1 MCGVW
6 LVSGTLVC
14 VWSINIWGVVSVWGV
29 VNVWDVVW
37 RCSLTPTWCV
47 SHRASASIVWVGCS
61 AQSVS
66 GGLGCQL
73 LQLPPSRH
81 YHVHVRAPGSEQLGL
96 RRSGQDADLHGA
108 MAETQE
114 GQSQVQPDA
123 GGEEQA
129 AFRDPGLIK
138 SIPELES
145 CNWFPESYV
154 IYPTGLQVTAI
165 PLQNGLTVQRNNVR
179 TDDREVFLA
188 SYHKRQG
195 NAERNVWVAK
205 SSAGAKGAGIFISS
219 DANELLDY
227 IDSQGQVHVIQ
238 KYLERPLL
246 LEPGHRKFDIRSWVL
261 LDHQYNI
268 YLYKEGV
275 LRTSSD
281 PYNSTDFQDI
291 TSHLTN
297 HCIQKEFSKNYGKY
311 EEGNEM
317 FFEEFNQ
324 YLMNTHNVSLENSI
338 LPQIKQIIRSCLIS
352 IECAIGTKLLP
363 YHSFQLFGFD
373 FMVDEDLKV
382 WLIEVNGAPACA
394 QKLYA
399 ELCQGI
405 VDVAISCVFP
415 LSETTQKPS
424 AQSVFIKLG
433 S

>member
-1 MCGVW
+1 MLVTVQVPLLCGSVAAPRVYQVGW
-6 LVSGTLVC
+6 VARCCSSLPPVTTMYTFVLRDRNSSVYAEVGKMLISTGQWRRLRRDNPRFNLMLGERNKLPFGTLGHEP
-14 VWSINIWGVVSVWGV
+14 GVAQL
-29 VNVWDVVW
+29 VNYYRGADKLC
-37 RCSLTPTWCV
+37 RKASLV
-47 SHRASASIVWVGCS
+47 K
-61 AQSVS
+61 
-66 GGLGCQL
+66 
-73 LQLPPSRH
+73 
-81 YHVHVRAPGSEQLGL
+81 
-96 RRSGQDADLHGA
+96 
-108 MAETQE
+108 
-114 GQSQVQPDA
+114 
-123 GGEEQA
+123 
-129 AFRDPGLIK
+129 LIK

-205 SSAGAKGAGIFISS
+205 SSAGAKGAGIYISS